1 MRDRLQY
8 LKRKIQGNNE
18 FVKEVIEKMLVGRS
32 QIGKKKTEK
41 YRYRTE
47 IEICQSELMGGIADR
62 VEGGGEK
69 DLFAIY
75 GKYKER
81 ITEVDY

>member
-1 MRDRLQY
+1 M
-8 LKRKIQGNNE
+8 E
-18 FVKEVIEKMLVGRS
+18 
-32 QIGKKKTEK
+32 KTEK

-47 IEICQSELMGGIADR
+47 IKICQSELRGGIAYR

-75 GKYKER
+75 AMFKER
-81 ITEVDY
+81 MIEVDY